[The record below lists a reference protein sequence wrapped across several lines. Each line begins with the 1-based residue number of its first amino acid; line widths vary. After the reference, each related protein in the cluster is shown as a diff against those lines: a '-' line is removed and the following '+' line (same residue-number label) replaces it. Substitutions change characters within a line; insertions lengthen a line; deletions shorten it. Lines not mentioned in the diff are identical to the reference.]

1 MVANASITPNPATLQ
16 DEAVLEPESV
26 SHQTFQSFFSPS
38 PMQFSL
44 EQMSM
49 ADPSTMA
56 NNLLTS
62 PRPRYTVRSIRTNNT
77 SSPTGEILSLGPID
91 TNPNRIGTPESDP
104 STDDTVMTVTT
115 QVSETDRE
123 EMEKERLEYQ
133 LKGRSLFSVGHPDE
147 IEINNPMTTAP
158 GRGQQLFSTDT
169 ISDSRPS
176 QTMGRRSI
184 SKPKSPT
191 TPTAPVSPVGS
202 RHSSEMLPL
211 SEFLSQSVDGV
222 KVDNQSTVGLG
233 SRIDDAP
240 QPSYPMS
247 SSFSTSPIPGL
258 SFAVP
263 TGKIRITNASGDLLG
278 YQQQTPVHSDLK
290 YSDQTQ
296 AHAEGV
302 VSSHSHETA
311 RSGTDSGVAAFSQDH
326 DENDY
331 LNQRKPIR
339 NYKVFPGR
347 NAFFFGGRIMTS
359 HDFPA
364 FIFAVMLVLIPT
376 VAFSSMLKTSWTDPG
391 VIPRGIDGDP
401 PIDPPLEPNTFSYYP
416 QGLQRQKEVQ
426 VGSHRDSAEN
436 PETVSFSKDAMA
448 KAPVAVLVMIFAAI
462 MGLAVGSLACYH
474 FWLATNNRTTH
485 EQQKASNMSNIKPI
499 EVVNVKVAHIR
510 PKFKNL
516 AEWMQ
521 DPDNVY
527 IGRRGVVFVDGSRYP
542 PKDSFFANPFKEGKH
557 GTRSQVVEKYREY
570 IIQERAEGRV
580 TNEQLLELRGKN
592 LGCWCAP
599 QACHGGVL
607 KEMVES
613 LSQEL

>member
-1 MVANASITPNPATLQ
+1 MTDNFNGS
-16 DEAVLEPESV
+16 
-26 SHQTFQSFFSPS
+26 
-38 PMQFSL
+38 
-44 EQMSM
+44 
-49 ADPSTMA
+49 MA

-62 PRPRYTVRSIRTNNT
+62 PRPHYTVRSFRTNNT

-133 LKGRSLFSVGHPDE
+133 LKGRSLFSVGHPDD
-147 IEINNPMTTAP
+147 IEINNLMTTAP

-302 VSSHSHETA
+302 VSSHSHETT

-376 VAFSSMLKTSWTDPG
+376 GLFHGFSSSYLWHRLSPAVPIIQAYVFIVAFSSMLKTSWTDPG

-485 EQQKASNMSNIKPI
+485 EQLTASMMRPHIVENPFDRASNMSNIKPI